1 MKTLNTYIEE
11 RLVLSK
17 DKTREYRE
25 RPTSNDELRK
35 LVKATINTEGIE
47 CNLNHIDVSN
57 ITDFSMIFK
66 NLAFDGDISEW
77 DVSSATIMD
86 QMFEQSSFTGKNSDL
101 TGWDVSNVESMYK
114 MFSHSPFNGD
124 ISTLNLN
131 NVRDIYGM
139 FMYSTFD
146 GRNGNIDNW
155 DISNV
160 VEYGDVFKDSP
171 LENNPPKWY
180 RKTI

>member
-17 DKTREYRE
+17 NKTREYTE
-25 RPTSNDELRK
+25 RPADNEDLRK
-35 LVKATINTEGIE
+35 LVRDTMNAEGNK
-47 CNLNHIDVSN
+47 CSLNHIDVSH
-57 ITDFSMIFK
+57 ITNFSMIFK

-77 DVSSATIMD
+77 DVSNATNMER
-86 QMFEQSSFTGKNSDL
+86 MFEQSSFTGRNSDL
-101 TGWDVSNVESMYK
+101 TGWDVSKVENMYK

-124 ISTLNLN
+124 ISTWNLN
-131 NVRDIYGM
+131 SAKDIYGM

-155 DISNV
+155 DVSNV
-160 VEYGDVFKDSP
+160 TEYGDVFKDSP

-180 RKTI
+180 RK